1 MACVTTPKFSLLL
14 NGSLHGF
21 FASKRGLRQGDPISP
36 LLFVLGLEY
45 LSRIMSKVGSLPGFK
60 YHNKCSNLKLN
71 HLCFADDLLIF
82 CNGDFVSIMLMLR
95 GLKLFSSS
103 SGLFP
108 NAEKTAIYCH
118 GISDA
123 VVERVLAASGF
134 TRSYLPFRYLGI
146 PICSKRI
153 SAAYCQCIVEK
164 MTSRIRSW
172 STRNL
177 SYMGRVTLI
186 NSVLISMHSYWAQI
200 MILPKQLIKDV
211 EAICRAFLW
220 KGISESHLPGLI
232 AWEYTCA
239 SRAAGGL
246 GFRRLHDWN
255 LAAMGKYVWAIAKKK
270 DNLFV
275 KWINSVYLMDKNW
288 WDYKCPSDCSWYWK
302 RLVAVKDC
310 FKAKI
315 SADSFLSQRYHIQ
328 LGVNLL
334 VSPEVRVPWR
344 KFVWDRFI
352 TPKHH
357 FIMWLVMWEWLHT
370 KNRIARYNSNMDL
383 VCLLCGAENED
394 IDHLFFKCTYSK
406 RCLEAI
412 KGWLHWNAQSINLH
426 RLLHCIYHAKHV
438 SSTYKSIFFSCLA
451 ATVYHLWRVRN
462 DVLWNQKL
470 WQVHHTVSRI
480 QRDCKFRLLSIFP
493 CKASRKDRDFST
505 RLL

>member
-60 YHNKCSNLKLN
+60 YHTKCSNLKLN

-103 SGLFP
+103 SGLLP

-118 GISDA
+118 GISDT

-153 SAAYCQCIVEK
+153 SAADCQCIVEK

-200 MILPKQLIKDV
+200 MILPKKLIKDV

-315 SADSFLSQRYHIQ
+315 SAVSFLSQRYHIQ

-352 TPKHH
+352 TPKHR
-357 FIMWLVMWEWLHT
+357 FIMWLVMWDRLHT
-370 KNRIARYNSNMDL
+370 KNRIARYNTNMDL

-394 IDHLFFKCTYSK
+394 IEHLFFKCTYSK

-493 CKASRKDRDFST
+493 CKASRKDRDFFT